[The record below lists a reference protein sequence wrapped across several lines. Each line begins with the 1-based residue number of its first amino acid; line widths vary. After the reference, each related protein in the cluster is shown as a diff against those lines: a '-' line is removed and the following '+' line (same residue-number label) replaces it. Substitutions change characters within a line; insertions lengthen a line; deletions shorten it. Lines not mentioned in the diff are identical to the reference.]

1 MLLNAFLTGAITAA
15 SLVVALVFLRFWRSS
30 HDRFFLFFSFA
41 FALEALSRA
50 WLGMRQGIGEDSP
63 VIYLPRLLAYV
74 LILIA
79 IVDKNR
85 RPPARSDR
93 ERNR

>member
-1 MLLNAFLTGAITAA
+1 MLINAFLAGAITAA

-30 HDRFFLFFSFA
+30 RDRFFLFFAVA
-41 FALEALSRA
+41 FVLEALSRA

-85 RPPARSDR
+85 RPSPRSGNARR
-93 ERNR
+93 R